1 MSRSLPTS
9 RPHRSP
15 RDVEWRGSLLAW
27 TLLKAVLAMPWRE
40 TMSATDGSGRS
51 GLLPG
56 DRRSPRHWLAAV
68 AAVTVALV
76 AGRAYAGPDP
86 GDGEAAFELGAGVD
100 FTMLGEFDVAE
111 GLGDPAERSD
121 LGPGTLGVLVSA
133 DARVAPALRL
143 GAEAGI
149 AIGGLVRT
157 DERYF
162 GGSSDVGSTSTVWV
176 RSKLGWTAIV
186 SPGVRLRV
194 GGGLGLERMAEA
206 TGSGSVHLDSLIAGP
221 WAALIIGRGLVAEVH
236 GELHAPFRGE
246 IGDRSGD
253 PDGLFFGAGVR
264 LAYVFGLGWR

>member
-1 MSRSLPTS
+1 MSRSLPAS
-9 RPHRSP
+9 GPHRSP

-27 TLLKAVLAMPWRE
+27 TLLKAVLAMSWRE

-100 FTMLGEFDVAE
+100 FTMLGTYDVGE

-133 DARVAPALRL
+133 DARIAPALRL

-162 GGSSDVGSTSTVWV
+162 GGSSNVGSTSTVWV

-186 SPGVRLRV
+186 SPGMRLRV